1 MSLKK
6 FLIKFSLIL
15 IVFSTFTG
23 KSFSLEPK
31 EFVQSIA
38 NEASLILTKD
48 FTKEQK
54 IEKLKSIAKES
65 VDIKG
70 IG

>member
-1 MSLKK
+1 MSIKK
-6 FLIKFSLIL
+6 FLFKFFLIL
-15 IVFSTFTG
+15 IVFSTLTG

-38 NEASLILTKD
+38 NKASLILTKD

-54 IEKLKSIAKES
+54 I
-65 VDIKG
+65 
-70 IG
+70 